1 MGERGSRTHLLE
13 MGSGVVVKRYRSWDL
28 GEPEREWRALELLD
42 EHAPGLAPSPVRVD
56 LDAAPPT
63 VVMSRLD
70 GVPLKGAVGVEQCCA
85 LAEAITGL
93 QAAIPRRVLLEVPP
107 RAGHPVELLRRV
119 RTWCS
124 RIQCPEGDPLLAEAF
139 TTAIRW
145 VDSSDLEGVLGRP
158 GTPVFGSGD
167 GNLANYLWDGTR
179 VRLVDFEYSGRSD
192 RAYELAEV
200 GEHISVWEHST
211 IGLEPVLKRIELTS
225 VEAVRLRDC
234 RRLLALFWLLRVMT
248 RRKDLSG
255 RSSGAL
261 PGQVS
266 RMLELL

>member
-1 MGERGSRTHLLE
+1 MGGRPSTHLLE
-13 MGSGVVVKRYRSWDL
+13 MGSSMVVKRYRSWDL

-42 EHAPGLAPSPVRVD
+42 EHAPGLAASPVRAD
-56 LDAAPPT
+56 LEAAPPT

-70 GVPLKGAVGVEQCCA
+70 GVPLEGAVGAEPGRA
-85 LAEAITGL
+85 LAEAIAWL
-93 QAAIPRRVLLEVPP
+93 QEAIPRRVLLEVPP
-107 RAGHPVELLRRV
+107 RAGHPVELLRQV
-119 RTWCS
+119 RMWCS
-124 RIQCPEGDPLLAEAF
+124 KIQRPEGDPLLVEAF
-139 TTAIRW
+139 TAAIRW
-145 VDSSDLEGVLGRP
+145 VDSSDLEDVLGRP

-167 GNLANYLWDGTR
+167 GNLANYLWDGTQ

-200 GEHISVWEHST
+200 VEHISVWEHST

-234 RRLLALFWLLRVMT
+234 RRLLALFWLLRVLT
-248 RRKDLSG
+248 GRKDLSG

-261 PGQVS
+261 PGQAM
-266 RMLELL
+266 RLLELL